1 MIHLSSFFEP
11 CTQLLLPTLKVP
23 SSYYKG
29 TPFIYHALLILSMQ
43 VYKSQKKNK
52 KKKNKLSSLLWTQ
65 ENESNKKSTWYIVNV
80 YCTETNDLKVLN
92 VIAKKLP
99 IYLFQAL

>member
-1 MIHLSSFFEP
+1 MHPTSIADTQSAISVLQRHSFYLP
-11 CTQLLLPTLKVP
+11 CLAD
-23 SSYYKG
+23 SE
-29 TPFIYHALLILSMQ
+29 HAGLQIS
-43 VYKSQKKNK
+43 KKQNK
-52 KKKNKLSSLLWTQ
+52 KKLSSLLWTQ

-80 YCTETNDLKVLN
+80 YCTETIDLKVLN

>member
-1 MIHLSSFFEP
+1 M
-11 CTQLLLPTLKVP
+11 P

-43 VYKSQKKNK
+43 VYKSQKKQQ
-52 KKKNKLSSLLWTQ
+52 KKNKLSSLLWTQ
-65 ENESNKKSTWYIVNV
+65 ENESNKKSIGYIVNV
-80 YCTETNDLKVLN
+80 YCTETIDLKVLN

-99 IYLFQAL
+99 IYLFQALQW

>member
-1 MIHLSSFFEP
+1 MHPTSIADTQSAIFVLQRHSFYLP
-11 CTQLLLPTLKVP
+11 CLAD
-23 SSYYKG
+23 SE
-29 TPFIYHALLILSMQ
+29 HAGLQIS
-43 VYKSQKKNK
+43 KKKN

-80 YCTETNDLKVLN
+80 YCTETIDLKVLN
-92 VIAKKLP
+92 VIVKKLP

>member
-1 MIHLSSFFEP
+1 MHPTSIADTQSAIFVLQRHSFYLP
-11 CTQLLLPTLKVP
+11 CLAD
-23 SSYYKG
+23 SE
-29 TPFIYHALLILSMQ
+29 HAGLQIS
-43 VYKSQKKNK
+43 KKKNK
-52 KKKNKLSSLLWTQ
+52 KKLSSLLWTQ

>member
-1 MIHLSSFFEP
+1 MHPTSIADTQSAIFVLQRHSFY
-11 CTQLLLPTLKVP
+11 LPYLAD
-23 SSYYKG
+23 SE
-29 TPFIYHALLILSMQ
+29 HAGLQIS
-43 VYKSQKKNK
+43 KKTT
-52 KKKNKLSSLLWTQ
+52 KKNKLSSLLWTQ

-80 YCTETNDLKVLN
+80 YCTETIDLKVLN